1 MRLTLFFSL
10 SIGLSR
16 YPFPTQNDSLLKA
29 KIYILTAS
37 IGNFNTQTPKCTY
50 LSFCPILPNTESVNI
65 LHDDQTRSIS
75 AANGQKT
82 VSKRANYFSSADAPF
97 FSTMQSTYS
106 SLKSNFTRQG
116 ASQPCTRNQ
125 RTLTLQSM
133 CSTETNCFK
142 S

>member
-1 MRLTLFFSL
+1 MRLTIFFSL

-16 YPFPTQNDSLLKA
+16 YPFPTQNNSLFQA
-29 KIYILTAS
+29 KIQTTDTS
-37 IGNFNTQTPKCTY
+37 IVYFKTHSNKCTY
-50 LSFCPILPNTESVNI
+50 LSFCPFLPNTESVNI